1 MAINNHDI
9 GIRSVTHITN
19 PTGEVVAIDPV
30 EWSKNDYFV
39 NLQNCEE
46 VEEPEVEATAPTM
59 KRARRKKK
67 PPAVSTETP
76 KAVGEELIDKAHQKD
91 LKRRGLK

>member
-1 MAINNHDI
+1 MPIDNWDS

-19 PTGEVVAIDPV
+19 PSGEVVAIDPV

-39 NLQNCEE
+39 NLQH
-46 VEEPEVEATAPTM
+46 VEEEQPQEEATAPKL

-76 KAVGEELIDKAHQKD
+76 KAVGDELITKATDKD
-91 LKRRGLK
+91 LRKRGLK